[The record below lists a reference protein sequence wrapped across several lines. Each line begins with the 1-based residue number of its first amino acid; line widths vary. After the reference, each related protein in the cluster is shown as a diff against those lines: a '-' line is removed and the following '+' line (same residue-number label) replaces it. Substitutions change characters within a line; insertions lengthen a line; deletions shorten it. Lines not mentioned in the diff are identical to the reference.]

1 MYKNYCNQLEQ
12 QNKQDKMG
20 EVAELWAKL
29 DGSSDCKSILKKCLT
44 KEIYEQ
50 LKDKKTSLGGTLA
63 DCIRSGEKFFN
74 FTSFVF
80 FIFFIFTCIFLPL
93 KFALKHVEN
102 FQYSVHLKS
111 LIVFNKYIINLLIY
125 MVVVKVIQW
134 YRRLF
139 LYRVCN

>member
-29 DGSSDCKSILKKCLT
+29 DGASDCKSILKKCLT

-74 FTSFVF
+74 CTSFSF
-80 FIFFIFTCIFLPL
+80 FYFYMYFLAIKICVETC
-93 KFALKHVEN
+93 
-102 FQYSVHLKS
+102 
-111 LIVFNKYIINLLIY
+111 
-125 MVVVKVIQW
+125 
-134 YRRLF
+134 
-139 LYRVCN
+139 

>member
-29 DGSSDCKSILKKCLT
+29 DGASGCKSILKKCLT

-50 LKDKKTSLGGTLA
+50 LKDKKTKLGGTLA

-74 FTSFVF
+74 CTSFGFFYFLFLHVF
-80 FIFFIFTCIFLPL
+80 FG
-93 KFALKHVEN
+93 
-102 FQYSVHLKS
+102 Y
-111 LIVFNKYIINLLIY
+111 
-125 MVVVKVIQW
+125 
-134 YRRLF
+134 
-139 LYRVCN
+139 